1 MTDAEL
7 YTVWYW
13 SLAVAGV
20 VVLLAAALLL
30 AILLVARRILTHAQQ
45 ALEAAEAI
53 AEDTQVIWG
62 LEETNQTAEEIL
74 ATAESIEEHGG
85 RIAGTL
91 HGERAPSNG
100 GG

>member
-1 MTDAEL
+1 MPDAEL
-7 YTVWYW
+7 YMIWYW

-20 VVLLAAALLL
+20 VVLLAAALLI
-30 AILLVARRILTHAQQ
+30 AILLVARRILSNARQ

-53 AEDTQVIWG
+53 AEETQVIWE
-62 LEETNQTAEEIL
+62 LEETNRTTEEIL
-74 ATAESIEEHGG
+74 ATAQSIEERGG

-91 HGERAPSNG
+91 HGERTASG